1 MLLTIETI
9 SDLLKRDRNQRAI
22 ALKVGLS
29 QGTINRIANCKNF
42 SKFENLDSTRQKLS
56 DYFLHE
62 YDYID
67 KIVLE
72 LRGE

>member
-22 ALKVGLS
+22 ALKTGLS
-29 QGTINRIANCKNF
+29 QGTINRIANCKDF

-56 DYFLHE
+56 DYFMQE

-72 LRGE
+72 LKGE

>member
-22 ALKVGLS
+22 ALKTGLS
-29 QGTINRIANCKNF
+29 QGTINRIANCKDF
-42 SKFENLDSTRQKLS
+42 SNFENLHSTRQKLS
-56 DYFLHE
+56 DYFISE
-62 YDYID
+62 FDYAKTVIFN
-67 KIVLE
+67 